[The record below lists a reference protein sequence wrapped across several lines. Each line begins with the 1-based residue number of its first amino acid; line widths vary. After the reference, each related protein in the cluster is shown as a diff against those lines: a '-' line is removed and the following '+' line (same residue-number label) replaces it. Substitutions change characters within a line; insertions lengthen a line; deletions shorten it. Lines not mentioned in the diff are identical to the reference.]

1 MSDHKKAIPRR
12 SLSDRI
18 RAKADAW
25 LLHRRRAR
33 AAKRKMATRRVTI
46 VLSLIVVLLLG
57 GFAWSL
63 NYLTPRAEGQ
73 EISIDE
79 LSALAEEKRIVS
91 AVFRDEDNRLVGTYV
106 AVSTVPEPKPKRTR
120 GGDKAKQ
127 DGAQDTGGQAGDEGK
142 KAKGDA
148 KGSGKSKPE
157 PEEVS
162 KAPLGAGEFWLTYP
176 SSDAAFGV
184 LSELVT
190 TAGATVSVDPQ
201 TSKAVVRA
209 VSTYLLPLM
218 ILAAFFGLLFTA
230 SRGGGSAIGEV
241 MSFGSIGS
249 KRQKRGFVAPVTFND
264 VGGAQEAVVELK
276 EVVDYLTNPKRYEE
290 IGAVPPKGVLLFG
303 PPGCGKTLLAKA
315 VAGEAGVPFFSVG
328 GAEFV
333 ESLVG
338 IGAARVRDLFRR
350 VRAVAPAIVFI
361 DELDAAGRRR
371 GGGEGGGSDE
381 REQTLNQL
389 LIEMDG
395 FEISAGL
402 VVIGAT
408 NRPDIL
414 DPALLRP
421 GRFDRHITV
430 DQPEAEGRKEIL
442 EIHARGKPLATSVD
456 LTYIARRTPGFSG
469 ADLANVINEAAL
481 LSLRESKPHVE
492 TPELEEAVQ
501 RVLHGP
507 KRRGRL
513 LNDEEELRAAY
524 HETGHAIVSAAV
536 GKSDEVHRVTIL
548 ARAKGLA
555 SVGLQ
560 RETDTWLLTRNQ
572 LFSQI
577 VLSMAGIAAEEMILG
592 EPSTGGEDDIE
603 KATEVA
609 RDIVG
614 RYGMSPALGRTRLMA
629 SDIDQYIGNDAGFSQ
644 LSTQTHEE
652 FDQEVRRLINAAE
665 VEARRILE
673 ANRKV
678 LDEMARRLKE
688 EETLEGQRLEDIL
701 SKIPEDQEGLSKPFA
716 DFEGNGLGFSAQKAS
731 EAARTPRR

>member
-1 MSDHKKAIPRR
+1 MSDHERAVPRR
-12 SLSDRI
+12 SVPDRI
-18 RAKADAW
+18 RARADAW

-46 VLSLIVVLLLG
+46 ILSLIVVLLLG
-57 GFAWSL
+57 AFAWSL
-63 NYLTPRAEGQ
+63 KYLTPRSEGQ
-73 EISIDE
+73 EITIDE
-79 LSALAEEKRIVS
+79 LSALAEEKRIGS
-91 AVFRDEDNRLVGTYV
+91 AIFRDEDNRLVGTYT
-106 AVSTVPEPKPKRTR
+106 AESTVPEPEPKKDAAKSEAGDKKAETTE
-120 GGDKAKQ
+120 GGDKAK
-127 DGAQDTGGQAGDEGK
+127 GDK
-142 KAKGDA
+142 KGRKLE
-148 KGSGKSKPE
+148 PQ

-162 KAPLGAGEFWLTYP
+162 KAPPGADDFWLSYP

-190 TAGATVSVDPQ
+190 TAGASVSVDPQ
-201 TSKAVVRA
+201 TSKTVVRA

-241 MSFGSIGS
+241 MSFGSIGA
-249 KRQKRGFVAPVTFND
+249 KRQKRGFVAPTTFND

-389 LIEMDG
+389 LVEMDG

-402 VVIGAT
+402 VVVAAT

-430 DQPEAEGRKEIL
+430 DQPDAEGRKEIL
-442 EIHARGKPLATSVD
+442 EIHARGKPLASAVE

-481 LSLRESKPHVE
+481 LTLRESKPKIE
-492 TPELEEAVQ
+492 TTELEEAIQ

-513 LNDEEELRAAY
+513 LSDEEERRAAY
-524 HETGHAIVSAAV
+524 HESGHAIVSASV
-536 GKSDEVHRVTIL
+536 GKADEVHRVTVL

-555 SVGLQ
+555 SMGLQ
-560 RETDTWLLTRNQ
+560 READTWLLTRNQ

-577 VLSMAGIAAEEMILG
+577 VISMAGMAAEEMILG
-592 EPSTGGEDDIE
+592 EPSTGGEEDIE

-614 RYGMSPALGRTRLMA
+614 RYGMSPALGRTRLLA
-629 SDIDQYIGNDAGFSQ
+629 SDVDQYLGRDAGFSQ

-665 VEARRILE
+665 VEARRILD
-673 ANRKV
+673 ANRST
-678 LDEMARRLKE
+678 LDEMAMQLKE
-688 EETLEGQRLEDIL
+688 EETLEGKRLEDIL
-701 SKIPEDQEGLSKPFA
+701 EKIPVDHEGLAKPFT
-716 DFEGNGLGFSAQKAS
+716 DFEGNGLGFSARKAT
-731 EAARTPRR
+731 EAARTPRP